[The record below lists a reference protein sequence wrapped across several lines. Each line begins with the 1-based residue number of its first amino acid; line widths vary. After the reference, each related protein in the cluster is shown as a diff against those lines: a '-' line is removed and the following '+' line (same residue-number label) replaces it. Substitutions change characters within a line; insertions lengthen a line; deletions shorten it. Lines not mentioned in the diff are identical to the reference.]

1 MFLQQT
7 MTPWFA
13 IQRAS
18 QVVMILLAI
27 TMLALPLLTQ
37 PQEAEAAD
45 PLTICFIAGCFAI
58 VAAIVGACAWHTINQ
73 WANACPGY
81 CGDWGTGEAHRQMC
95 RNGHVYYDC
104 YPNAG
109 WLHATCTT
117 T

>member
-1 MFLQQT
+1 MFSQQT
-7 MTPWFA
+7 ISPWFA
-13 IQRAS
+13 VQRAS
-18 QVVMILLAI
+18 QVTMILLAVA
-27 TMLALPLLTQ
+27 MLVLPILTQ
-37 PQEAEAAD
+37 PEEAEAVE
-45 PLTICFIAGCFAI
+45 LVTCIVGGCFAI

-81 CGDWGTGEAHRQMC
+81 CGAWGTGEAHRQMC
-95 RNGHVYYDC
+95 ENGHVYYDC